1 MGILFK
7 ICGFL
12 SVIGFLLVEAAMLIS
27 IFLSEDFVYVIAG
40 VGSLMFLDGLLL
52 LFFSVCYAERSCK

>member
-12 SVIGFLLVEAAMLIS
+12 CVIGFLLAEAAMLIS
-27 IFLSEDFVYVIAG
+27 IFLSEDFVYVIGG
-40 VGSLMFLDGLLL
+40 VGFLMSLDGLLL
-52 LFFSVCYAERSCK
+52 FLFSVCYVERRCK